1 MAHYEHNRGVIMT
14 KEYDMNNDGN
24 VTSQDLA
31 VKKKIVDLDNRDK
44 RQGQQRRMAWV
55 AMLSMVLFTL
65 LMFTPFIS
73 IERIDSLSSLLSMF
87 YVAQAGIV
95 ASFFGAQAFM
105 TVNKSE

>member
-1 MAHYEHNRGVIMT
+1 MTHYEYNRGVIMT

-31 VKKKIVDLDNRDK
+31 VKKKIVDLDNHDK

-55 AMLSMVLFTL
+55 AMLSMVFFTL
-65 LMFTPFIS
+65 LMFTPFVS
-73 IERIDSLSSLLSMF
+73 DQKIDSLSNLLSMF
-87 YVAQAGIV
+87 YIAQAGIV

-105 TVNKSE
+105 TVNKS